1 MADISGTAR
10 ISHPNTFHLTI
21 ASVGET
27 RFDGAAISATL
38 PGEAGELTVLPHH
51 EPIVTT
57 LKKGT
62 ITVRV
67 SASEPKKFPIESGVL
82 EMSGNRAVVL
92 L

>member
-1 MADISGTAR
+1 MASL
-10 ISHPNTFHLTI
+10 NTFHLTI

-27 RFDGAAISATL
+27 RFDGAAVSATL
-38 PGEAGELTVLPHH
+38 PGAAGEFTILSHH

-57 LKKGT
+57 LKSGT

-67 SASEPKKFPIESGVL
+67 AEGEAKRFPINTGVL
-82 EMSGNRAVVL
+82 ECSGNRVVVL

>member
-1 MADISGTAR
+1 M
-10 ISHPNTFHLTI
+10 HQPNTFLLTI

-27 RFDGAAISATL
+27 RFDSQARSATL
-38 PGEAGELTVLPHH
+38 PGAAGVFTILPHH

-62 ITVRV
+62 IRV
-67 SASEPKKFPIESGVL
+67 LNAAGETREFQIESGVV
-82 EMSGNRAVVL
+82 ECSSNKAVVL

>member
-1 MADISGTAR
+1 MSDNP
-10 ISHPNTFHLTI
+10 HTFHMTI

-27 RFDGAAISATL
+27 LFEGVVAGATL
-38 PGEAGELTVLPHH
+38 PGLAGEFTILPQH

-62 ITVRV
+62 ITIRITKDE
-67 SASEPKKFPIESGVL
+67 ARQFEIDGGVV
-82 EMSGNRAVVL
+82 ECSGNRAVVL